1 MSSVKACLGLLKMEF
16 SVFKKQPMP
25 SLMPVFFGFLVT
37 LMFPLGLGPSPQTLA
52 ALAPGLLWVIAL
64 LACLLS
70 IDQMFQQEF
79 NDASLVLW
87 LHSPNNSYFLILT
100 KIFAHWCSRA
110 LPLVIFAPVF
120 ALMLYLPQEALPAL
134 LASLLLGSLALIFIG
149 AIGSALTVSLQNST
163 VLLALIILPLY
174 VPVLILSIAAV
185 NAASQ
190 GLPSGSYLSLLAAL
204 ALLAVVLAPLGV
216 WGGLRINIDAS

>member
-1 MSSVKACLGLLKMEF
+1 MSNLKACLGLLKTEF
-16 SVFKKQPMP
+16 TLLKKQPMP
-25 SLMPVFFGFLVT
+25 SLTPVFFGFLVA

-70 IDQMFQQEF
+70 IDHLFQQEF
-79 NDASLVLW
+79 QDGSLVLW
-87 LHSPNNSYFLILT
+87 LHSPNNSYFLILS
-100 KIFAHWCSRA
+100 KVFAHWCSRA
-110 LPLVIFAPVF
+110 LPLIIFAPIF
-120 ALMLYLPQEALPAL
+120 ALMLYLPEPAL
-134 LASLLLGSLALIFIG
+134 TTLLFSLLLGTLALIFIG

-174 VPVLILSIAAV
+174 IPVLILAIAAV
-185 NAASQ
+185 NAAAQ
-190 GLPSGSYLSLLAAL
+190 GMAASSYLSLLAAL
-204 ALLAVVLAPLGV
+204 TVASVVLAPLAI